1 MNLFEFRRF
10 RIFAVALFVFLSL
23 SPALSAVAVGD
34 EESTSEKITSSKR
47 AVLRIF
53 ALSGG
58 SLCSGTGFLISS
70 EGCIVT
76 NRHVVKNATD
86 IVVYILSEDE
96 QSAKRY
102 SARCI
107 QDDINTDLA
116 LLMLTNLPEN
126 LPEPFSPSSCPAK
139 VFDEVV
145 AIGFPA
151 ALDQPI
157 SESADISSSLITDP
171 SILENL
177 DPNITKGAVSKVGS
191 WVVHDAKIASGN
203 SGGPL
208 IDISTGKV
216 VGVNTAKT
224 MGNTSFY
231 MAIPVEKVIEL
242 VGRVSEAWNQ
252 MEELKSKMDAGDTS
266 AMAHL
271 GALLYE
277 GKGGYPLE
285 PERGLQLLE
294 EAAEKGDKDALFK
307 LGCIYSDGVHVRK
320 DMAKAI
326 SYLER
331 CGSNPAKMQLFC
343 IYAYGFN
350 NSFPCQPAKAYSYA
364 KELYEQGDAEGKCFL
379 ASCYRKG
386 IGVKKNFTK
395 AIELL
400 RNALEQERAEGEY
413 SPEATELELAET
425 LLKSGDKKNIAEA
438 VSLLENIANDKES
451 LMRGDAC
458 CMLALLYFRSGI
470 VKTDLEKHIHFL
482 RLGAEAKNTLCIANL
497 GIAYLV
503 GNRGLNIDLERGRAL
518 ATESVERGGTEKVY
532 YFVGSTYLK
541 AGYEKIGMEYLSRA
555 LDAGSSMA
563 RNEIA
568 IFYLTGK
575 YGFKQDKGKAIRYL
589 RQSTQDG
596 EDELAASVAQKILNS
611 ISGTAPHRASSSSRS
626 GRSRPSGGGE
636 AKTPHPVQSLPKR
649 NAKPW

>member
-1 MNLFEFRRF
+1 MIFFEFRLF
-10 RIFAVALFVFLSL
+10 RIFAIAFFIFSFFPL
-23 SPALSAVAVGD
+23 ALSAVAVGD
-34 EESTSEKITSSKR
+34 KESTGKNITSSKR

-53 ALSGG
+53 ALSDG

-70 EGCIVT
+70 RGCIVT
-76 NRHVVKNATD
+76 NRHVVKNAAD

-96 QSAKRY
+96 QSAKGY

-116 LLMLTNLPEN
+116 LLKLTDPPEN
-126 LPEPFSPSSCPAK
+126 LPEPFLPSSCPAK

-151 ALDQPI
+151 ALDRPI
-157 SESADISSSLITDP
+157 SESADTSSSVITDP

-191 WVVHDAKIASGN
+191 WVVHDAKIAPGN

-216 VGVNTAKT
+216 VGVNTART

-231 MAIPVEKVIEL
+231 MAVPVEKVLEL
-242 VGRVSEAWNQ
+242 VDRVSGAWNQ
-252 MEELKSKMDAGDTS
+252 MEELKSKIDAGDTT
-266 AMAHL
+266 AMARL

-277 GKGGYPLE
+277 GKNGYPLE
-285 PERGLQLLE
+285 PERGLQLLK
-294 EAAEKGDKDALFK
+294 EAAEKGDEDALFE
-307 LGCIYSDGVHVRK
+307 LGCIYSSGVHVRK

-331 CGSNPAKMQLFC
+331 CGSNSAKMQLFC
-343 IYAYGFN
+343 IYAYGID
-350 NSFPCQPAKAYSYA
+350 NSFPCQPAKAYNYA
-364 KELYEQGDAEGKCFL
+364 KELYEQGGADGKFFL
-379 ASCYRKG
+379 AACYREG
-386 IGVKKNFTK
+386 IGVKKSFTR

-400 RNALEQERAEGEY
+400 RDALEQERAEGEY
-413 SPEATELELAET
+413 PSETTELELAET
-425 LLKSGDKKNIAEA
+425 LVKSGDKKNITEA
-438 VSLLENIANDKES
+438 VSLLENIVNDKES

-458 CMLALLYFRSGI
+458 CMLALLYFRSDV

-482 RLGAEAKNTLCIANL
+482 RLGAEEKNTLCIANL

-503 GNRGLNIDLERGRAL
+503 GNRGVNIDLERGRAL

-532 YFVGSTYLK
+532 YYVGRAYLK
-541 AGYEKIGMEYLSRA
+541 AGYERIGMEYLSRA

-563 RNEIA
+563 RNQIA
-568 IFYLTGK
+568 IFHLTGEH
-575 YGFKQDKGKAIRYL
+575 GFKQDKGKAIRYL
-589 RQSTQDG
+589 RQSAQDRN
-596 EDELAASVAQKILNS
+596 DELAASVAKKILNS
-611 ISGTAPHRASSSSRS
+611 ISGTTPSRS
-626 GRSRPSGGGE
+626 NSSTRPGVRRPSRDGGT
-636 AKTPHPVQSLPKR
+636 KTPSPVQSLPKR